1 VALTVG
7 GYTPAVLD
15 VVPVPPRPRA
25 DSHRVHRTGPAATA
39 SARSACRPADLA
51 GMLDVLPQRG
61 AQFVAVLAAQVDF
74 IGSAVEG
81 ETDGALGLAAI
92 DVVNEQR
99 LDSLRHTAYSTC
111 RLPI

>member
-1 VALTVG
+1 V
-7 GYTPAVLD
+7 
-15 VVPVPPRPRA
+15 
-25 DSHRVHRTGPAATA
+25 
-39 SARSACRPADLA
+39 
-51 GMLDVLPQRG
+51 LDVLPQRG

-92 DVVNEQR
+92 DVVNEQH